1 MTILQDIRYSIR
13 LLFKNKTVTL
23 VALVALALGIGANT
37 AIFSVIN
44 VVLLKALP
52 FKDADRLVVIWERL
66 KQVDQVELAPDD
78 YASYLERSQAFTQ
91 IAATER
97 ANFNLTG
104 NDDPVRLEGQRA
116 TANLFETLGVAPLLG
131 RTF

>member
-13 LLFKNKTVTL
+13 LLFKNKTVTI
-23 VALVALALGIGANT
+23 VAIVALALGIGANT

-44 VVLLKALP
+44 VVLFEALP
-52 FKDADRLVVIWERL
+52 FKDSDRLVVIWERL

-78 YASYLERSQAFTQ
+78 HAAYLERNQAFTQ

-104 NDDPVRLEGQRA
+104 ND
-116 TANLFETLGVAPLLG
+116 
-131 RTF
+131 

>member
-44 VVLLKALP
+44 VVLLKGLP
-52 FKDADRLVVIWERL
+52 YRDTDRLVVIWEKL
-66 KQVDQVELAPDD
+66 KQVDQVELAPED
-78 YASYLERSQAFTQ
+78 YSSYIERSQSFTE
-91 IAATER
+91 IAASER
-97 ANFNLTG
+97 SNFNLTG
-104 NDDPVRLEGQRA
+104 NDDPVRL
-116 TANLFETLGVAPLLG
+116 
-131 RTF
+131 